1 MEELLTRSKAFVAHL
16 EGLFDEAGLGLETQP
31 RRVMLS
37 SIATNISLEH
47 AGACRLII
55 AAGKPN
61 SATALVRL
69 QFEAL
74 LRSVWILFMAKEE
87 QLEKLAAPL
96 STASQQAAKNMP
108 GLAEILG
115 KLETS
120 SVPDELRR
128 ILNAFYRASAPA
140 LNSFVHGGIHP
151 LQRSAAG
158 FPVELG
164 RQVIKQSNML
174 VHTTYRLRAHMMG
187 SVELMRKTTDACRR
201 YTDCLS
207 IDASKLPDDGFNE

>member
-1 MEELLTRSKAFVAHL
+1 MQELLSRSNAFVAHL
-16 EGLFDEAGLGLETQP
+16 EGLFDEAGFALETQP
-31 RRVMLS
+31 RRAMLS
-37 SIATNISLEH
+37 LIAANISLEH

-55 AAGKPN
+55 AAGKPT

-74 LRSVWILFMAKEE
+74 LRSVWIIFMAKED
-87 QLEKLAAPL
+87 QLEKLATPL
-96 STASQQAAKNMP
+96 STASQQAAKNMA
-108 GLAEILG
+108 GIAEILK

-120 SVPDELRR
+120 SVPAELSR
-128 ILNAFYRASAPA
+128 ILNAFYQASAPA

-174 VHTTYRLRAHMMG
+174 MHTTYRLRAQVMG
-187 SVELMRKTTDACRR
+187 SIELMKKTTDVCRR
-201 YTDCLS
+201 YADCLS
-207 IDASKLPDDGFNE
+207 IDASKLAEQGVDQ